1 MIVCHLK
8 ELARYIRVFS
18 IFYRVMV
25 LYRLSKTCYF
35 DFLSYYLTLF
45 GITSSFLVL
54 HHTFSIL
61 LHPFGIIFTLFPLFI
76 HPFGIIFTLLVIL
89 LHLFG
94 VISTLL
100 AVSLH
105 CFIVDSSK
113 PKIQNIVHLAS
124 NSEFNMK
131 MNTVSKY
138 FLVFEV
144 LHTLM
149 HR

>member
-1 MIVCHLK
+1 MLFWLFCRITSPFWY
-8 ELARYIRVFS
+8 YI
-18 IFYRVMV
+18 
-25 LYRLSKTCYF
+25 
-35 DFLSYYLTLF
+35 TLF
-45 GITSSFLVL
+45 P
-54 HHTFSIL
+54 IL
-61 LHPFGIIFTLFPLFI
+61 LHPFGIIFTLFPILL

-149 HR
+149 HRWIILRYQFFIFSLNISVYCVCFM

>member
-1 MIVCHLK
+1 MVVWL
-8 ELARYIRVFS
+8 
-18 IFYRVMV
+18 FYR
-25 LYRLSKTCYF
+25 
-35 DFLSYYLTLF
+35 
-45 GITSSFLVL
+45 ITSPFLV
-54 HHTFSIL
+54 L
-61 LHPFGIIFTLFPLFI
+61 LHPFGIIFTLFPILL

-149 HR
+149 HRWIILRYKFFIFSLNISVYCVCFM